1 MDTLEQEILPNIDP
15 LPALKNTSLTGKRA
29 FRLIVCLILV
39 VRLLSRPAFMSSF
52 VSLLDTWGRVTGRS
66 LSTKGSSSYREI
78 MFSIFK
84 KHAVFQRHMHECFQT
99 CDVT

>member
-1 MDTLEQEILPNIDP
+1 MDTLEQEILPNTDP

-39 VRLLSRPAFMSSF
+39 VWLLSRPAFMSSF

-66 LSTKGSSSYREI
+66 LSTKGSGLYREI

-84 KHAVFQRHMHECFQT
+84 KHAVFQSHMHECFQT